1 MSGLPQILV
10 EFMKKAK
17 AFISRS
23 KRGVVA
29 IIIEDD
35 TGDFNTKIYTRESDV
50 EKTDYTSV
58 DIDYISKVFLGN
70 PSKVI
75 VERISAGGEYD
86 GALARL
92 KNKTFNYL
100 AVPGIASEDVSSIAA
115 WIKLQ
120 RKEFKKTFKAV
131 LPKIT
136 SDHEGIIN
144 FATDDIKVGD
154 KTYSTAEY
162 TARIAGILAGMPLS
176 ESCTYH
182 ALTEVESITE
192 SATPDEDIEAGK
204 LILINDGS
212 KIKIARGV
220 NSLVHIAGDK
230 TEDWKKI
237 KTVDSMDMVS
247 DDIRST
253 FEDNNVGKV
262 INSYDNKIIFISA
275 VNAYF
280 KTLVKEGVLYDKY
293 NNHAEIDVE
302 ETANWLSQRQNISE
316 WADDDIKQAN
326 TGSNVFV
333 MADIQW
339 QDAME
344 DLKFKVFL

>member
-1 MSGLPQILV
+1 
-10 EFMKKAK
+10 
-17 AFISRS
+17 
-23 KRGVVA
+23 
-29 IIIEDD
+29 
-35 TGDFNTKIYTRESDV
+35 
-50 EKTDYTSV
+50 
-58 DIDYISKVFLGN
+58 
-70 PSKVI
+70 
-75 VERISAGGEYD
+75 
-86 GALARL
+86 
-92 KNKTFNYL
+92 
-100 AVPGIASEDVSSIAA
+100 
-115 WIKLQ
+115 
-120 RKEFKKTFKAV
+120 
-131 LPKIT
+131 
-136 SDHEGIIN
+136 
-144 FATDDIKVGD
+144 
-154 KTYSTAEY
+154 
-162 TARIAGILAGMPLS
+162 
-176 ESCTYH
+176 
-182 ALTEVESITE
+182 
-192 SATPDEDIEAGK
+192 
-204 LILINDGS
+204 
-212 KIKIARGV
+212 
-220 NSLVHIAGDK
+220 
-230 TEDWKKI
+230 
-237 KTVDSMDMVS
+237 MDMVS